1 MNVLSFV
8 NNLPADKGYTYCP
21 IYAKNATMLSGRKAT
36 GKNPD
41 EASYERKFGPADV
54 ALVLE
59 RNPEKFKAC
68 GLFTGVR
75 GNGIVILDIDRN
87 LSEVLKKHKDSLD
100 GAPLVTSTKKDAA
113 KYIFR
118 VPEELWPE
126 VKGHGLSEQSG
137 GNYELL
143 WGRQGLICGEYPGH
157 KATNSPAGQYKFH
170 GSLDDVPIAPNW
182 IIAEMKASKHPET
195 TSFRSKDLDFSD
207 RTEDEIIEIVR
218 DCLGVISP
226 QGAGSRDHW
235 IRVGMAIHSVLP
247 NEIGLMIWS
256 AWSAE
261 DPDFAHEW
269 ENENPCETPFWSFS
283 AGGIGLGTLIWLA
296 DREDPE
302 RTRFSEHTKKVV
314 EAAENRQVQS
324 NKQAT
329 ISHELIIERA
339 KNIKKLENPSEQDHA
354 LHALSMDAGYMRE
367 GKSQIENLLKKQRR
381 YEKGSELMTV
391 RQLMEL
397 EDTRDFTIPGILPA
411 PFVILLYGSGG
422 DGKSMT
428 TWTLAKHIATGAPF
442 LVKDKLMPVEKG
454 PVLILN
460 GDQSRIQL
468 KEQME
473 DVDYPVDNEN
483 TFVHHD
489 WSLQNYDKF
498 CDLMEKIRP
507 KLVIIDSLVGCSGGA
522 FDENKSDFANPLYD
536 FALDNGTLFPA
547 TTIIIIH
554 HANKNGGF
562 RGTTAIRDAVDETWA
577 LKKPDEKML
586 ARVGAKA
593 RLIEVEKSRLGRTGK
608 YLILKEETDSC
619 FTLGEFTPDDSENY
633 ANLSLSE
640 KIVQKLRSVYP
651 HARSRSELYL
661 DPLVGQMGAVNS
673 HTIRRTLQRLKTRR
687 LIEVAESSS
696 TGDTYRAIFARGEG
710 AYSVSPSQDLSDGAS
725 SGVRHPPETPTKCPT
740 PS

>member
-1 MNVLSFV
+1 MNVLTFV
-8 NNLPADKGYTYCP
+8 NNLPSDKGYTYCP
-21 IYAKNATMLSGRKAT
+21 IYAKNARMLSGRLAT
-36 GKNPD
+36 GKNPYED
-41 EASYERKFGPADV
+41 SYERKFGPADV

-75 GNGIVILDIDRN
+75 GNGIVILDVDRN
-87 LSEVLKKHKDSLD
+87 LSEVLESHTFSLVD
-100 GAPLVTSTKKDAA
+100 APVVTSTKKDAA

-118 VPEELWPE
+118 IPEELWPE

-157 KATNSPAGQYKFH
+157 ASTQSPAGQYKFL
-170 GSLDDVPIAPNW
+170 GDLNNVPIAPDW

-195 TSFRSKDLDFSD
+195 TNFRSKDLDFSD

-218 DCLGVISP
+218 DCLSVISP
-226 QGAGSRDHW
+226 QGSGSREHW
-235 IRVGMAIHSVLP
+235 VRVGMAIQSVLP

-261 DPDFAHEW
+261 DPDFASEW
-269 ENENPCETPFWSFS
+269 ENGNPCEGPFWSFKG
-283 AGGIGLGTLIWLA
+283 GGIGLGTLIWLA

-302 RTRFSEHTKKVV
+302 RTRFSEHSKKVV
-314 EAAENRQVQS
+314 EAAENRQIQA
-324 NKQAT
+324 NKQST
-329 ISHELIIERA
+329 ISHDLIIERA
-339 KNIKKLENPSEQDHA
+339 TNIKKLENPSEQDHA
-354 LHALSMDAGYMRE
+354 LHALAMDAGYMRD

-391 RQLMEL
+391 RELMEL
-397 EDTRDFTIPGILPA
+397 EDTREFTIPGILPA

-473 DVDYPVDNEN
+473 DVDYPIDDEN

-498 CDLMEKIRP
+498 CDLMDKIRP

-522 FDENKSDFANPLYD
+522 FDENKSDFASPLYD

-547 TTIIIIH
+547 TTIIVIH

-586 ARVGAKA
+586 SKVGSKA

-608 YLILKEETDSC
+608 HLILKEETDSC
-619 FTLGEFTPDDSENY
+619 FTLGEFTSDDSENY

-640 KIVQKLRSVYP
+640 KIVQRLRSVYP
-651 HARSRSELYL
+651 KSRSKSDLYH
-661 DPLVGQMGAVNS
+661 DPLVGQLGAVKS
-673 HTIRRTLQRLKTRR
+673 ETIRRTLHRLKNRK
-687 LIEVAESSS
+687 LIEVAESSP

-710 AYSVSPSQDLSDGAS
+710 AYSVPPSQDLSDGAS
-725 SGVRHPPETPTKCPT
+725 SGVGQTPGTPIICPT